1 VTEAKDVTVTGLLQE
16 LDAAIARRRDLPD
29 EARADLAAR
38 VAALRGSVERQRE
51 AEGAERHQLGHD
63 LRAHLNAIA
72 GWAHILRLESTTP
85 STVGRAAEIFDR
97 NVRTLTSLIETYTTA
112 HDR

>member
-1 VTEAKDVTVTGLLQE
+1 MGLTIPELLQE
-16 LDAAIARRRDLPD
+16 LDAAIAGRSDLPVA
-29 EARADLAAR
+29 ARTDLAAR
-38 VAALRGSVERQRE
+38 VAALREGVERERA
-51 AEGAERHQLGHD
+51 AESAERHQLGHD